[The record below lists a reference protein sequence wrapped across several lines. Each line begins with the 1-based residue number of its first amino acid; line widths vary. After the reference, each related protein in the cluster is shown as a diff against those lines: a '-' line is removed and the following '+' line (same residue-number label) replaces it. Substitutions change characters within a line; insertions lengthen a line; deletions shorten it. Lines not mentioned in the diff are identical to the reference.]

1 MSGIEFVP
9 IDEFDGTNGFV
20 RTKGFVDRVIELPC
34 HQPRQ
39 KVILGDSELGAV
51 DRPCVVYTKDISL
64 EKGCGYFFGG
74 VDHAYEDGDEIQLC
88 LGTKSWA
95 DKFYDPSES

>member
-1 MSGIEFVP
+1 MSGIKFLP

-39 KVILGDSELGAV
+39 KVVLGDSELGDV
-51 DRPCVVYTKDISL
+51 NRPCIVCVEDITL

-74 VDHAYEDGDEIQLC
+74 IDYVWEDGDEIQLR
-88 LGTKSWA
+88 LDKGSWA
-95 DKFYDPSES
+95 RKFYDPAES